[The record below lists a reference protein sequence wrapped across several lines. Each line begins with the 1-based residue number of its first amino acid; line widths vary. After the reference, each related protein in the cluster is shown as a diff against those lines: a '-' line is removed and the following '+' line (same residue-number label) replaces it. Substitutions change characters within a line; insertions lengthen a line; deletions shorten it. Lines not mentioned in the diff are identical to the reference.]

1 MRTKKLVFLSLLT
14 ALALVIS
21 LIEQMFPVPIGIPG
35 AKLGISNIVILT
47 TLVVFGFKEAI
58 IVAILKSIL
67 LMLITGSV
75 TSFWYSF
82 AGAICSS
89 LGMGLAYRFLH
100 PPFSL
105 IGVSEIG
112 AISHNL
118 GQLTV
123 AMIVFSNYK
132 LYYYMPVLT
141 LLGLATG
148 FFVGLASNY
157 LTKHLKKV
165 IPNEEKG
172 VTYDRKTRS
181 ADSEQRD
188 SKAKKEENR
197 ENKAQTSKTEEKERS
212 SAE

>member
-1 MRTKKLVFLSLLT
+1 MNTKKLVFLSLLT

-21 LIEQMFPVPIGIPG
+21 LVEQMFPVPIGVPG
-35 AKLGISNIVILT
+35 AKLGLSNVVILT

-58 IVAILKSIL
+58 VVAMLKSTL

-75 TSFWYSF
+75 VSFWYSI
-82 AGAICSS
+82 AGAVSS
-89 LGMGLAYRFLH
+89 SIGMAIAYKLFH

-112 AISHNL
+112 AVSHNL

-141 LLGLATG
+141 LLGVATG
-148 FFVGLASNY
+148 LFVGLSAKFLS
-157 LTKHLKKV
+157 KHLARV
-165 IPNEEKG
+165 IPKQRGVSHEEQAS
-172 VTYDRKTRS
+172 VRKELKDKDKPS
-181 ADSEQRD
+181 
-188 SKAKKEENR
+188 
-197 ENKAQTSKTEEKERS
+197 
-212 SAE
+212 